1 MDCFTVLHV
10 DWDAGTGVY
19 YGRRSAKWSSD
30 SWGEALAEHI
40 RPHFRYRRDG
50 AQALF
55 ASQCEHPAGVPERH
69 DGEVGGGDKQGRLF
83 LSWDEC
89 AEEAREK
96 ERCAQSEG
104 EGVVCG
110 I

>member
-1 MDCFTVLHV
+1 MDCFAALHV
-10 DWDAGTGVY
+10 DRDAGTDLY
-19 YGRRSAKWSSD
+19 CWRRADRWSSD
-30 SWGEALAEHI
+30 SRGEALAEHI

-55 ASQCEHPAGVPERH
+55 ASQRKHPAGVPERH
-69 DGEVGGGDKQGRLF
+69 NGEVGGGDKQGRLF